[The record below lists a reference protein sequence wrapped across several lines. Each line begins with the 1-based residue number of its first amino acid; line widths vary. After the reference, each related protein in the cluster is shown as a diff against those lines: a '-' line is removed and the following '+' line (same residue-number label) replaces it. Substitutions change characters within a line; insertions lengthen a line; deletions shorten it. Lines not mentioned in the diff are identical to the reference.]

1 MPPGG
6 GVAAFGGQ
14 ARLLAQVVQ
23 FHQVAIAAADAAGD
37 AIGQGEV
44 LPHQGVTAAKGAAS
58 RRSGGILAGSMT
70 IAATATARTISAN

>member
-14 ARLLAQVVQ
+14 ARLLAQVVP
-23 FHQVAIAAADAAGD
+23 FHQVAVAAAEATGD

-44 LPHQGVTAAKGAAS
+44 LPHQGVAADLGAA
-58 RRSGGILAGSMT
+58 RRRNRETLAASK
-70 IAATATARTISAN
+70 AAAVTATARTASAY